1 MALDAS
7 TSLQFVFASLLKRLK
22 KKGYKNQHPSFSF
35 VVSMEF
41 LTKNLP
47 LRKQIYSQNS
57 NRPFEVSLICPSNC
71 EKTIQDS
78 IISKRERK
86 RPKKR
91 RGSQTQQVNSAAS
104 ALTHSAASGF
114 WV

>member
-1 MALDAS
+1 MALDGS
-7 TSLQFVFASLLKRLK
+7 TSLQFVFTSLLKRLK
-22 KKGYKNQHPSFSF
+22 KKGYKNQHPLFSF

-41 LTKNLP
+41 HTKNLP

-57 NRPFEVSLICPSNC
+57 NRPFDVSLICPSNC

-78 IISKRERK
+78 IISKREREK
-86 RPKKR
+86 DQKKEEAHNTT
-91 RGSQTQQVNSAAS
+91 SEFSSICVDTFSCS
-104 ALTHSAASGF
+104 

>member
-1 MALDAS
+1 MALDGS
-7 TSLQFVFASLLKRLK
+7 TSLQFVFFTSLLKRLK
-22 KKGYKNQHPSFSF
+22 KKGYKNQ
-35 VVSMEF
+35 
-41 LTKNLP
+41 
-47 LRKQIYSQNS
+47 QIYSQHS

-78 IISKRERK
+78 IISKRQRK

-91 RGSQTQQVNSAAS
+91 RGSQTQVNSAAS

-114 WV
+114 RV

>member
-1 MALDAS
+1 MALDGS
-7 TSLQFVFASLLKRLK
+7 TSLQFVFFASLLKRLK
-22 KKGYKNQHPSFSF
+22 KKGYKNQHPSFSC

-41 LTKNLP
+41 YTKNLP

-71 EKTIQDS
+71 EKTIQDYYQQ
-78 IISKRERK
+78 KREK
-86 RPKKR
+86 DQKKEEAHNTT
-91 RGSQTQQVNSAAS
+91 SEFSSICVDTFSCI
-104 ALTHSAASGF
+104 